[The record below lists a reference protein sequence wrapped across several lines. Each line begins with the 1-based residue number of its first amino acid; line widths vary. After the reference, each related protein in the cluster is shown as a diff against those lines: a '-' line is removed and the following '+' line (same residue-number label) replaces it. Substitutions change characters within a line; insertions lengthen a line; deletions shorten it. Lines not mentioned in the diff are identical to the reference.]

1 MARILTCGF
10 EENKI
15 TAGAVIW
22 SGVGSAAGAVQTTT
36 VHSGTYAWE
45 SATGAAHDVHRQ
57 LSAAL
62 TSGTIYVRFYFRMAA
77 APSATRKIFENYS
90 TGIVYSVRLSI
101 LTTGVIRLTNVPNA
115 SATFDGPTLAAN
127 TWYRIEIRHLI
138 SDTVGQMEVRV
149 FEVSGTTETEMAGS
163 PWGDGNFAG
172 GDGSDADTLGT
183 GVQRFAFGNADGSWG
198 ASIFIDDVALNDTS
212 GSFQTS
218 WPGAGKI
225 AFIEPASDTS
235 ITWEDDDLVAAATFA
250 NINELPGAA
259 VDTAYN
265 VETVTLNSIDQ
276 FGITALPAE
285 VPSDAD
291 MILMDLYARVGS
303 DQANAATA
311 RFKIWDE
318 TPTLT
323 TGPNI
328 DCGINGWRIGS
339 VGTTNEHQ
347 VFDLGTR
354 TPANV
359 NSFNIGYENLTDVA
373 GRDRRVSTL
382 WANVEW
388 IEGAGGGEPGA
399 VVGGHRLILSG
410 VLDDILAGVGG

>member
-1 MARILTCGF
+1 MARLFTCGF
-10 EENKI
+10 EENDFTTTIWTSTVGTPTIVTTPVNSGTYAGAI
-15 TAGAVIW
+15 TAGAARQFTRNLSSNV
-22 SGVGSAAGAVQTTT
+22 T
-36 VHSGTYAWE
+36 SGTYF
-45 SATGAAHDVHRQ
+45 
-57 LSAAL
+57 
-62 TSGTIYVRFYFRMAA
+62 VRAYLRIAG
-77 APSATRKIFENYS
+77 APSFDNREMFTFTSSGLADAQRLQMDTNRTLEFVNVITS
-90 TGIVYSVRLSI
+90 DVITGPI
-101 LTTGVIRLTNVPNA
+101 LVA
-115 SATFDGPTLAAN
+115 D
-127 TWYRIEIRHLI
+127 TWYRIEMSVVV
-138 SDTVGQMEVRV
+138 SDTAGTIELLVDG
-149 FEVSGTTETEMAGS
+149 VSQGS
-163 PWGDGNFAG
+163 VTAIDTLSTNLSRFAW
-172 GDGSDADTLGT
+172 GSDASN
-183 GVQRFAFGNADGSWG
+183 FGSDVFW
-198 ASIFIDDVALNDTS
+198 DDIAINDAT

-225 AFIEPASDTS
+225 ALIEPASDVS
-235 ITWEDDDLVAAATFA
+235 ITWEDDDLIAAATFA

-259 VDTAYN
+259 GDTAYN

-347 VFDLGTR
+347 VFELGTR
-354 TPANV
+354 TKANTEA
-359 NSFNIGYENLTDVA
+359 FNIGYENLTDVV

-388 IEGAGGGEPGA
+388 IEAPGPGGG
-399 VVGGHRLILSG
+399 GGGMPHM
-410 VLDDILAGVGG
+410 AFW